1 MRPIMHKI
9 IISITTI
16 DSRIS
21 HIHLVINSLL
31 NQDFPRDAY
40 EVRLHLSKE
49 PYLIDKGCSK
59 ITHNLVSLQRKNPDR
74 FFIKFVKNTGPYR
87 KFIPVMDEMYGQ
99 PLNQF
104 CNTLIVTAD
113 DDTAYPPWWLWQLYE
128 SYLKHRCVIGF
139 RGRVMGFQNEKLIP
153 YRKWQKKITE
163 NPSMLNVPTGK
174 DGVLYSPLH
183 LYPTVRDIDA
193 AKHYAPKADDLWLKA
208 HTLLA
213 GVPSFILNDTLI
225 QEFSSVTEG
234 EPEVSLYQTFNKHG
248 GNDDAL
254 ANIEKYLQ
262 KKWGVNLWNICN
274 PAEMNS
280 AHLRQEISYVLGGIS

>member
-1 MRPIMHKI
+1 MHKV

-16 DSRIS
+16 DSRINN
-21 HIHLVINSLL
+21 IHLVINSLL

-40 EVRLHLSKE
+40 EVRLHLSEK
-49 PYLIDKGCSK
+49 PYLIDKGCPT
-59 ITHNLVSLQRKNPDR
+59 ITHDLASLQVNNSDR
-74 FFIKFVKNTGPYR
+74 FFINFVKNIGPYR
-87 KFIPVMDEMYGQ
+87 KFIPVFNEIYSQ

-104 CNTLIVTAD
+104 WNTLIVTAD

-128 SYLKHRCVIGF
+128 NYLKHNCVIGF
-139 RGRVMGFQNEKLIP
+139 RGRVMGFQDEKLIP

-193 AKHYAPKADDLWLKA
+193 ATHYAPKADDLWLKA

-225 QEFSSVTEG
+225 QEFSSVTER
-234 EPEVSLYQTFNKHG
+234 EPEVSLYQTFNKRG

-254 ANIEKYLQ
+254 ENIEKYFKQ
-262 KKWGVNLWNICN
+262 TWDVDWWNLCN
-274 PAEMNS
+274 SAGMNS
-280 AHLRQEISYVLGGIS
+280 AHLRQEINCALGEIS

>member
-1 MRPIMHKI
+1 MHKI
-9 IISITTI
+9 IISITSI

-40 EVRLHLSKE
+40 EVHLHLSKE
-49 PYLIDKGCSK
+49 PYLIDKGCSE
-59 ITHNLVSLQRKNPDR
+59 ITPNLISLQGKNPDR
-74 FFIKFVKNTGPYR
+74 FFIKFVKNIGPYR
-87 KFIPVMDEMYGQ
+87 KFIPVMDEIYRQ

-104 CNTLIVTAD
+104 YNTLIVTAD

-139 RGRVMGFQNEKLIP
+139 RGRVMSFQNKMLIP

-183 LYPTVRDIDA
+183 LYPAVRDIDA
-193 AKHYAPKADDLWLKA
+193 AKYYAPKADDLWLKT

-213 GVPSFILNDTLI
+213 RVPSFILNDTLI
-225 QEFSSVTEG
+225 QEFSSVTER

-262 KKWGVNLWNICN
+262 QKWGISLWNICN
-274 PAEMNS
+274 PAQINS
-280 AHLRQEISYVLGGIS
+280 ACLRQEISRVLGGIS